1 VTAMRMPAHLL
12 FRDRRGLTI
21 VEFAIILPAML
32 TLICGT
38 IEMGHMILA
47 RQVLDGAVVDA
58 ARKATASLETD
69 EATRRQIMVQS
80 ITRSMSA
87 FALAPGQ
94 AIDIQTTVYADFSS
108 AYPETYTDQNNNGRY
123 DPGEPYV
130 DRNKNGQWDNVTA
143 KSGTLGG
150 PGDVVSYTVKF
161 PKRVL
166 FGFVGRFIGRST
178 GILPLTATTVVRNE
192 AVVRS

>member
-1 VTAMRMPAHLL
+1 MVRLL
-12 FRDRRGLTI
+12 SGDRRGVTI

-47 RQVLDGAVVDA
+47 RQVLEGAVVDA
-58 ARKATASLETD
+58 ARKATASLETG
-69 EATRRQIMVQS
+69 EAQRRQIMVNS
-80 ITRSMSA
+80 IERSMST
-87 FALAPGQ
+87 FPTAPGQ
-94 AIDIQTTVYADFSS
+94 AISIQTKVYADFSS
-108 AYPETYTDQNNNGRY
+108 AYPETYTDQNNNGGY
-123 DPGEPYV
+123 DIGEPYV
-130 DRNKNGQWDNVTA
+130 DRNKNGQWDSATA
-143 KSGTLGG
+143 KTGTLGG
-150 PGDVVSYTVKF
+150 PGDVVSYTVRF

>member
-1 VTAMRMPAHLL
+1 MTMIRL
-12 FRDRRGLTI
+12 FSDRRGITV

-47 RQVLDGAVVDA
+47 RQVLEGAVVEA
-58 ARKATASLETD
+58 ARKATASLETS
-69 EATRRQIMVQS
+69 EAQRRQIMVDS
-80 ITRSMSA
+80 VTRSMGA
-87 FALAPGQ
+87 FATAPGQ
-94 AIDIQTTVYADFSS
+94 AIDIQTRVYADFSS
-108 AYPETYTDQNNNGRY
+108 AYPETYTDQNGNGRY
-123 DPGEPYV
+123 DAGEPYV
-130 DRNKNGQWDNVTA
+130 DRNRNGQWDNATA
-143 KSGTLGG
+143 KTGTLGG
-150 PGDVVSYTVKF
+150 PGDVVSYTVRY

-178 GILPLTATTVVRNE
+178 GVLPLAATTVVRNE

>member
-1 VTAMRMPAHLL
+1 MMMRPVL
-12 FRDRRGLTI
+12 RDTRGVTI

-47 RQVLDGAVVDA
+47 RQVLEGAVVEA

-69 EATRRQIMVQS
+69 EAHRKSIMTAS
-80 ITRSMSA
+80 ITRSMAA
-87 FALAPGQ
+87 FATAPGQ
-94 AIDIQTTVYADFSS
+94 AVEIQTRVYADFSS
-108 AYPETYTDQNNNGRY
+108 AYPETYTDQNGNGRY
-123 DPGEPYV
+123 DASEPYV
-130 DRNKNGQWDNVTA
+130 DRNRNGKWDDTTA

-150 PGDVVSYTVKF
+150 PGDVVSYTVRF
-161 PKRVL
+161 PKRLL
-166 FGFVGRFIGRST
+166 FGFVGRFIGRT
-178 GILPLTATTVVRNE
+178 ATLPLSATTVVRNE

>member
-1 VTAMRMPAHLL
+1 MNRITA
-12 FRDRRGLTI
+12 DRRGITI

-47 RQVLDGAVVDA
+47 RQVLEGAVVDA
-58 ARKATASLETD
+58 ARKATASMETG
-69 EATRRQIMVQS
+69 ETQRRQIMVDS
-80 ITRSMSA
+80 ITRSMSS
-87 FALAPGQ
+87 FATAPGQ
-94 AIDIQTTVYADFSS
+94 AIDIQTRVYADFSS
-108 AYPETYTDQNNNGRY
+108 AYPETYTDQNGNGRY
-123 DPGEPYV
+123 DSGEPYV
-130 DRNKNGQWDNVTA
+130 DRNRNGQWDNATA
-143 KSGTLGG
+143 KTGTLGG
-150 PGDVVSYTVKF
+150 PGDVVSYTVRY

-178 GILPLTATTVVRNE
+178 GVLPLAATTVVRNE

>member
-1 VTAMRMPAHLL
+1 MTMIRFLA
-12 FRDRRGLTI
+12 DRRGITV

-47 RQVLDGAVVDA
+47 RQVLEGAVVEA
-58 ARKATASLETD
+58 ARKATASLETS
-69 EATRRQIMVQS
+69 EAQRRQIMVDS
-80 ITRSMSA
+80 VTRSMGA
-87 FALAPGQ
+87 FATAPGQ
-94 AIDIQTTVYADFSS
+94 AIDIQTRVYADFSS
-108 AYPETYTDQNNNGRY
+108 AYPETYTDQNGNGRY
-123 DPGEPYV
+123 DAGEPYV
-130 DRNKNGQWDNVTA
+130 DRNRNGQWDNATA
-143 KSGTLGG
+143 KTGTLGG
-150 PGDVVSYTVKF
+150 PGDVVSYTVRY

-178 GILPLTATTVVRNE
+178 GVLPLAATTVVRNE